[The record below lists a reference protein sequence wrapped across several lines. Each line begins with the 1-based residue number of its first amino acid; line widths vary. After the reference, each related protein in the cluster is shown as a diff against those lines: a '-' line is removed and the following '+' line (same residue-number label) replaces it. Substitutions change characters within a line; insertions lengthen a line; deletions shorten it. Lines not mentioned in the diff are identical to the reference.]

1 MIRLLRL
8 LRHLLAARLGD
19 VGASLLAAALDRAA
33 AHDPRAT
40 VAHDPL
46 AWHSAAPRVN
56 GGAAGEERDVALPA
70 NRTIRHDRKEDPM
83 TDKTT
88 PDDAP
93 DTETVDPEHVDPETA
108 TDPEGDP
115 VENPSG

>member
-1 MIRLLRL
+1 MIRLLRS

-19 VGASLLAAALDRAA
+19 LGAGLLASALDRAA
-33 AHDPRAT
+33 AHDPRGA
-40 VAHDPL
+40 AAP
-46 AWHSAAPRVN
+46 AWHSSAPRVN

-70 NRTIRHDRKEDPM
+70 NRTIRHDQKEDPM

-88 PDDAP
+88 PGDVP
-93 DTETVDPEHVDPETA
+93 DTETVDPEHVDPDTA